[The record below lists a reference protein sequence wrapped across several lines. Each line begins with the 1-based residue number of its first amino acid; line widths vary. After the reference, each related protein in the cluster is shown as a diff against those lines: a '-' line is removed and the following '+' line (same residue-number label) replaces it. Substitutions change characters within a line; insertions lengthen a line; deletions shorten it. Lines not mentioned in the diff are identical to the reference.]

1 MALQIR
7 VIPDALRQSAEH
19 IEQLINENKQLYTRI
34 KVITSKLD
42 ESWDGAA
49 SKFMIS
55 QLQELI
61 KYPNQAEEEFNKG
74 RQALQSIAQAF
85 ENIDSGENTEP
96 LVAIQ
101 INPVIYHPIGPGGN
115 PFLKPFPP
123 LFSEHIR
130 VIPDGL
136 REAAHESQS
145 VIDMSNE
152 ISQRI
157 DKILAELQNSWEGRS
172 YNRFSESFVKVKEIY
187 IQLSETLEEF
197 SHKTMA
203 AADRY
208 EEIDNLWS

>member
-42 ESWDGAA
+42 EAWDGSA
-49 SKFMIS
+49 SEFMIV
-55 QLQELI
+55 QLNELI
-61 KYPNQAEEEFNKG
+61 KYPNQAEEEFIKG
-74 RQALQSIAQAF
+74 REALQSIAQAF
-85 ENIDSGENTEP
+85 ESIDEGEVTAP
-96 LVAIQ
+96 KFTFHI
-101 INPVIYHPIGPGGN
+101 IDMPIAGPGGIW
-115 PFLKPFPP
+115 KPFPP
-123 LFSEHIR
+123 LSSGRIR

-172 YNRFSESFVKVKEIY
+172 YNSFSESFVKVKEIY
-187 IQLSETLEEF
+187 IQLSEALEKF
-197 SHKTMA
+197 SHMA
-203 AADRY
+203 MTAADRY
-208 EEIDNLWS
+208 EEIDNLLS